1 MGHAERQHALLSA
14 SSAGRWLACPPSAKL
29 EDQFPDTES
38 EAAAEGTLAH
48 ELAEMK
54 IRNYFFTKEF
64 GKRKLNNAVKKL
76 RENELWQEEMQGHT
90 DEYLDY
96 IKNMALSLKSAPSVR
111 IEQRVYFKEYT
122 FADPEDR
129 IEGSGI
135 ADCILLYGDTVH
147 VIDFK
152 YGKGVPVGAEN
163 NPQLMLYAL
172 GAYQAYQMLYP
183 ISKAKLTIVQP
194 RLDSI
199 SEWECTVDDLLKF
212 GEYVRERAALA
223 VKGEG
228 DFAPGPDTCRFCRA
242 KAQCAARSKENVR
255 LAFFTDKRPPLL
267 SNEEVGEY
275 LKKGEDVAKWL
286 EALKDYALKECLAG
300 REVPGWKAV
309 EGRGSR
315 EWTDMDKAFDMLM
328 KGGIAPEEMLWE
340 RKPLT
345 LAQVEKMVGKTDFQ
359 KSVGEYVVKKPGKP
373 ALVKESDKR
382 PAIIN
387 KITATEAFRTE
398 DQKQEGKIV

>member
-1 MGHAERQHALLSA
+1 MGHSERKHALLSA
-14 SSAGRWLACPPSAKL
+14 SGAHRWLACTPSAKL

-54 IRNYFFTKEF
+54 VRNYFFPKEL
-64 GKRKLNNAVKKL
+64 GKRKLNSAVKKL
-76 RENELWQEEMQGHT
+76 SESGLWKDEMQGYT
-90 DEYLDY
+90 DDYLDY
-96 IKNMALSLKSAPSVR
+96 IKTTALSLKSMPSVR

-122 FADPEDR
+122 LADPEDE

-152 YGKGVPVGAEN
+152 YGKGVPVSAEE

-172 GAYQAYQMLYP
+172 GAYQAYRMLYP

-199 SEWECTVDDLLKF
+199 SEWGCPADDLLKF
-212 GEYVRERAALA
+212 GEYVKERAALA

-228 DFAPGPDTCRFCRA
+228 DYSPGKDVCRFCRA
-242 KAQCAARSKENVR
+242 SAQCRARAEENVR
-255 LAFFTDKRPPLL
+255 LAFFTDKLPPLI
-267 SNEEVGEY
+267 SNEEVGQY
-275 LKKGEDVAKWL
+275 LEKGEDVAKWL
-286 EALKDYALKECLAG
+286 EKLKEYALKECLAG
-300 REVPGWKAV
+300 KAVPGWKAV
-309 EGRGSR
+309 EGKGGR
-315 EWTDMDKAFDMLM
+315 EWADIDKAFDILT
-328 KGGIAPEEMLWE
+328 KSGLAPEEMLWE

-345 LAQVEKMVGKTDFQ
+345 APQTEKLIGKRDFQ
-359 KSVGEYVVKKPGKP
+359 ESVGEFVIKKPGKP

-382 PAIIN
+382 SAITN
-387 KITATEAFRTE
+387 KVTAAEAFQTS
-398 DQKQEGKIV
+398 D

>member
-1 MGHAERQHALLSA
+1 MGHSERKHALLSA
-14 SSAGRWLACPPSAKL
+14 SSAHRWLACTPSAKL
-29 EDQFPDTES
+29 EEQFPDTES

-54 IRNYFFTKEF
+54 VRNYFFTKEF

-76 RENELWQEEMQGHT
+76 SENELWKDEMQGYT

-96 IKNMALSLKSAPSVR
+96 IRDTALSLKSMPSVR

-122 FADPEDR
+122 HADPKDE

-152 YGKGVPVGAEN
+152 YGKGVPVSAEE

-172 GAYQAYQMLYP
+172 GAYQAYRMLYP

-194 RLDSI
+194 RLDTI
-199 SEWECTVDDLLKF
+199 SEWECPAGDLLKF
-212 GEYVRERAALA
+212 GEYVKERAALA

-228 DFAPGPDTCRFCRA
+228 DYSPRKDACRFCRA
-242 KAQCAARSKENVR
+242 SAQCRARAEENVR
-255 LAFFTDKRPPLL
+255 LAFFTDKLPPLI
-267 SNEEVGEY
+267 SNEEVGQY
-275 LKKGEDVAKWL
+275 LEKGEDVAKWL
-286 EALKDYALKECLAG
+286 EKLKEYALKECLAG
-300 REVPGWKAV
+300 KTVPGWKAV
-309 EGRGSR
+309 EGRGGR
-315 EWTDMDKAFDMLM
+315 EWTDIDTAFDRLI
-328 KGGIAPEEMLWE
+328 KSGLAPEEMLWE

-345 LAQVEKMVGKTDFQ
+345 APQTEKLIGKKDFQ
-359 KSVGEYVVKKPGKP
+359 ESVGEFVIKKPGKP
-373 ALVKESDKR
+373 ALARESDKR
-382 PAIIN
+382 PAITN
-387 KITATEAFRTE
+387 KVTAAKAFQTS
-398 DQKQEGKIV
+398 DQ

>member
-1 MGHAERQHALLSA
+1 MGHSERKHALLSA
-14 SSAGRWLACPPSAKL
+14 SGAHRWLACTPSAKL

-54 IRNYFFTKEF
+54 VRNYFFPKEL
-64 GKRKLNNAVKKL
+64 GKRKLNSAVKKL
-76 RENELWQEEMQGHT
+76 SESGLWKDEMQGYT
-90 DEYLDY
+90 DDYLDY
-96 IKNMALSLKSAPSVR
+96 IKTTALSLKSMPSVR

-122 FADPEDR
+122 LADPEDE

-147 VIDFK
+147 VSDFK
-152 YGKGVPVGAEN
+152 YGKGVPVSAEE

-172 GAYQAYQMLYP
+172 GAYQAYRMLYP

-199 SEWECTVDDLLKF
+199 SEWGCPADDLLKF
-212 GEYVRERAALA
+212 GEYVKERAALA

-228 DFAPGPDTCRFCRA
+228 DYSPGKDVCRFCRA
-242 KAQCAARSKENVR
+242 SAQCRARAEENVR
-255 LAFFTDKRPPLL
+255 LAFFTDKLPPLI
-267 SNEEVGEY
+267 SNEEVGQY
-275 LKKGEDVAKWL
+275 LEKGEDVAKWL
-286 EALKDYALKECLAG
+286 EKLKEYALKECLVGKA
-300 REVPGWKAV
+300 VPGWKAV
-309 EGRGSR
+309 EGKGGR
-315 EWTDMDKAFDMLM
+315 EWAYIDKAFDILT
-328 KGGIAPEEMLWE
+328 KSGLAPEEMLWE

-345 LAQVEKMVGKTDFQ
+345 APQTEKLIGKRDFQ
-359 KSVGEYVVKKPGKP
+359 ESVGEFVIKKPGKP

-382 PAIIN
+382 PAITN
-387 KITATEAFRTE
+387 KVTAAEAFQTSN
-398 DQKQEGKIV
+398 

>member
-1 MGHAERQHALLSA
+1 MGHSERKHALLSA
-14 SSAGRWLACPPSAKL
+14 SGAHRWLACTPSAKL

-54 IRNYFFTKEF
+54 VRNYFFPKEL
-64 GKRKLNNAVKKL
+64 GKRKLNSAVKKL
-76 RENELWQEEMQGHT
+76 SESGLWKDEMQGYT
-90 DEYLDY
+90 DDYLDY
-96 IKNMALSLKSAPSVR
+96 IKTTALSLKSMPSVR

-122 FADPEDR
+122 LADPEDE

-152 YGKGVPVGAEN
+152 YGKGVPVSAEE

-172 GAYQAYQMLYP
+172 GAYQAYRLLYP

-199 SEWECTVDDLLKF
+199 SEWGCPVDDLLKF
-212 GEYVRERAALA
+212 GEYVKERAALA

-228 DFAPGPDTCRFCRA
+228 DYSPGKDVCRFCRA
-242 KAQCAARSKENVR
+242 SAQCRARAEENVR
-255 LAFFTDKRPPLL
+255 LAFFTDKLPPLI
-267 SNEEVGEY
+267 SNEEVGQY
-275 LKKGEDVAKWL
+275 LEKGEDVAKWL
-286 EALKDYALKECLAG
+286 EKLKEYALKECLAG
-300 REVPGWKAV
+300 KAVPGWKAV
-309 EGRGSR
+309 EGKGGR
-315 EWTDMDKAFDMLM
+315 EWADIDKAFDILT
-328 KGGIAPEEMLWE
+328 KSGLAPEEMLWE

-345 LAQVEKMVGKTDFQ
+345 APQTEKLIGKRDFQ
-359 KSVGEYVVKKPGKP
+359 ESVGEFVIKKPGKP

-382 PAIIN
+382 PAITN
-387 KITATEAFRTE
+387 KVTAAEAFQTSN
-398 DQKQEGKIV
+398 

>member
-1 MGHAERQHALLSA
+1 MMEHSERKHALLSA
-14 SSAGRWLACPPSAKL
+14 SSAHRWLVCTPSAKL
-29 EDQFPDTES
+29 EEQFPDTES

-54 IRNYFFTKEF
+54 VRNYFFPKEL
-64 GKRKLNNAVKKL
+64 GKRKLNSAVKKL
-76 RENELWQEEMQGHT
+76 SENGLWKDEMQGYT

-96 IKNMALSLKSAPSVR
+96 IKTTALSLKSMPSVR

-122 FADPEDR
+122 LADPEDE

-152 YGKGVPVGAEN
+152 YGKSPASRVSAEN

-172 GAYQAYQMLYP
+172 GAYLAYRMLYP
-183 ISKAKLTIVQP
+183 ISKVKLTIVQP
-194 RLDSI
+194 RLPDGI
-199 SEWECTVDDLLKF
+199 SEWGCPAEDLVKF
-212 GEYVRERAALA
+212 GEYVKERATLA

-228 DFAPGPDTCRFCRA
+228 EFAPGSDTCRFCRV
-242 KAQCAARSKENVR
+242 KAQCEARAKENVR
-255 LAFFTDKRPPLL
+255 LAFFVDKKPPLL

-286 EALKDYALKECLAG
+286 EDLKAYALKECLAG
-300 REVPGWKAV
+300 KEIPGWKAV
-309 EGRGSR
+309 EGRSAR
-315 EWTDMDKAFDMLM
+315 DWTNMDTAFETLI
-328 KGGIAPEEMLWE
+328 KGGFAPEEMLWE
-340 RKPLT
+340 KKPLT
-345 LAQVEKMVGKTDFQ
+345 LSQVEKMVGKKDFQ
-359 KSVGEYVVKKPGKP
+359 EMVGKFVIEKPGKP

-382 PAIIN
+382 PAITN
-387 KITATEAFRTE
+387 KVTAAEAFQTNN
-398 DQKQEGKIV
+398 

>member
-1 MGHAERQHALLSA
+1 MGHSERKHALLSA
-14 SSAGRWLACPPSAKL
+14 SGAHRWLACTPSAKL

-54 IRNYFFTKEF
+54 VRNYFFPKEL
-64 GKRKLNNAVKKL
+64 GKRKLNSAVKKL
-76 RENELWQEEMQGHT
+76 SESGLWKDEMQGYT
-90 DEYLDY
+90 DDYLDY
-96 IKNMALSLKSAPSVR
+96 IKTTALSLKSMPSVR

-122 FADPEDR
+122 LADPEDE

-152 YGKGVPVGAEN
+152 YGKGVPVSAEE

-172 GAYQAYQMLYP
+172 GAYQAYRLLYP

-199 SEWECTVDDLLKF
+199 SEWGCPADDLLKF
-212 GEYVRERAALA
+212 GEYVKERAALA

-228 DFAPGPDTCRFCRA
+228 DYSPGKDVCRFCRA
-242 KAQCAARSKENVR
+242 SAQCRARAEENVR
-255 LAFFTDKRPPLL
+255 LAFFTDKLPPLI
-267 SNEEVGEY
+267 SNEEVGQY
-275 LKKGEDVAKWL
+275 LEKGEDVAKWL
-286 EALKDYALKECLAG
+286 EKLKEYALKECLAG
-300 REVPGWKAV
+300 KAVPGWKAV
-309 EGRGSR
+309 EGKGGR
-315 EWTDMDKAFDMLM
+315 EWAEIDKAFDRLI
-328 KGGIAPEEMLWE
+328 KSGLAPEEMLWE

-345 LAQVEKMVGKTDFQ
+345 APQTEKLIGKRDFQ
-359 KSVGEYVVKKPGKP
+359 ESVGEFVIKKPGKP

-382 PAIIN
+382 PAITN
-387 KITATEAFRTE
+387 KVTAAEAFQTSN
-398 DQKQEGKIV
+398 

>member
-1 MGHAERQHALLSA
+1 MGHSERKHALLSA
-14 SSAGRWLACPPSAKL
+14 SGAHRWLACTPSAKL

-54 IRNYFFTKEF
+54 VRNYFFPKEL
-64 GKRKLNNAVKKL
+64 GKRKLNSAVKKL
-76 RENELWQEEMQGHT
+76 SESGLWKDEMQGYT
-90 DEYLDY
+90 DDYLDY
-96 IKNMALSLKSAPSVR
+96 IKTTALSLKSMPSVR

-122 FADPEDR
+122 LADPEDE

-152 YGKGVPVGAEN
+152 YGKGVPVSAEE

-172 GAYQAYQMLYP
+172 GAYQAYRMLYP

-199 SEWECTVDDLLKF
+199 SEWGCPVDDLLKF
-212 GEYVRERAALA
+212 GEYVKERAALA

-228 DFAPGPDTCRFCRA
+228 DYSPGKDVCRFCRA
-242 KAQCAARSKENVR
+242 SAQCRARAEENVR
-255 LAFFTDKRPPLL
+255 LAFFTDKLPPLI
-267 SNEEVGEY
+267 SNEEVGQY
-275 LKKGEDVAKWL
+275 LEKGEDVAKWL
-286 EALKDYALKECLAG
+286 EKLKEYALKECLVGKA
-300 REVPGWKAV
+300 VPGWKAV
-309 EGRGSR
+309 EGKGGR
-315 EWTDMDKAFDMLM
+315 EWADIDKAFDILT
-328 KGGIAPEEMLWE
+328 KSGLAPEEMLWE

-345 LAQVEKMVGKTDFQ
+345 APQTEKLIGKRDFQ
-359 KSVGEYVVKKPGKP
+359 ESVGEFVIKKPGKP

-382 PAIIN
+382 PAITN
-387 KITATEAFRTE
+387 KVTAAEAFQTSN
-398 DQKQEGKIV
+398 

>member
-1 MGHAERQHALLSA
+1 MGHSERKHALLSA
-14 SSAGRWLACPPSAKL
+14 SGAHRWLACTPSAKL

-54 IRNYFFTKEF
+54 VRNYFFPKEL
-64 GKRKLNNAVKKL
+64 GKRKLNSAVKKL
-76 RENELWQEEMQGHT
+76 SESGLWKDEMQGYT
-90 DEYLDY
+90 DDYLDY
-96 IKNMALSLKSAPSVR
+96 IKTTALSLKSMPSVR

-122 FADPEDR
+122 LADPEDE

-152 YGKGVPVGAEN
+152 YGKGVPVSAEE

-172 GAYQAYQMLYP
+172 GAYQAYRMLYP

-199 SEWECTVDDLLKF
+199 SEWGCPVDDLLKF
-212 GEYVRERAALA
+212 GEYVKERAALA

-228 DFAPGPDTCRFCRA
+228 DYSPGKDVCRFCRA
-242 KAQCAARSKENVR
+242 SAQCRARAEENVR
-255 LAFFTDKRPPLL
+255 LAFFTDKLPPLI
-267 SNEEVGEY
+267 SNEEVGQY
-275 LKKGEDVAKWL
+275 LEKGEDVAKWL
-286 EALKDYALKECLAG
+286 EKLKEYALKECLAG
-300 REVPGWKAV
+300 KAVPGWKAV
-309 EGRGSR
+309 EGNGGR
-315 EWTDMDKAFDMLM
+315 EWADIDKAFDILT
-328 KGGIAPEEMLWE
+328 KSGLAPEEMLWE

-345 LAQVEKMVGKTDFQ
+345 APQTEKLIGKRDFQ
-359 KSVGEYVVKKPGKP
+359 ESVGEFVIKKPGKP

-382 PAIIN
+382 PAITN
-387 KITATEAFRTE
+387 KVTAAEAFQTSN
-398 DQKQEGKIV
+398 

>member
-1 MGHAERQHALLSA
+1 MGHSERKHALLSA
-14 SSAGRWLACPPSAKL
+14 SGAHRWLACTPSAKL

-54 IRNYFFTKEF
+54 VRNYFFPKEL
-64 GKRKLNNAVKKL
+64 GKRKLNSAVKKL
-76 RENELWQEEMQGHT
+76 SESGLWKDEMQGYT
-90 DEYLDY
+90 DDYLDY
-96 IKNMALSLKSAPSVR
+96 IKTTALSLKSMPSVR

-122 FADPEDR
+122 LADPEDE

-152 YGKGVPVGAEN
+152 YGKGVPVSAEE

-172 GAYQAYQMLYP
+172 GAYQAYRMLYP

-199 SEWECTVDDLLKF
+199 SEWGCPADDLLKF
-212 GEYVRERAALA
+212 GEYVKERAALA

-228 DFAPGPDTCRFCRA
+228 DYSPGKDVCRFCRA
-242 KAQCAARSKENVR
+242 SAQCRARAEENVR
-255 LAFFTDKRPPLL
+255 LAFFTDKLPPLI
-267 SNEEVGEY
+267 SNEEVGQY
-275 LKKGEDVAKWL
+275 LEKGEDVAKWL
-286 EALKDYALKECLAG
+286 EKLKEYALKECLAG
-300 REVPGWKAV
+300 KAVPGWKAV
-309 EGRGSR
+309 EGKGGR
-315 EWTDMDKAFDMLM
+315 EWADIDKAFDILT
-328 KGGIAPEEMLWE
+328 KSGLAPEEMLWE

-345 LAQVEKMVGKTDFQ
+345 APQTEKLIGKRDFQ
-359 KSVGEYVVKKPGKP
+359 ESVGEFVIKKPGKP

-382 PAIIN
+382 PAITN
-387 KITATEAFRTE
+387 KVTAAEAFQTS
-398 DQKQEGKIV
+398 D

>member
-1 MGHAERQHALLSA
+1 MGHSERKHALLSA
-14 SSAGRWLACPPSAKL
+14 SGAHRWLACTPSAKL

-54 IRNYFFTKEF
+54 VRNYFFPKEL
-64 GKRKLNNAVKKL
+64 GKRKLNSAVKKL
-76 RENELWQEEMQGHT
+76 SESGLWKDEMQGYT
-90 DEYLDY
+90 DDYLDY
-96 IKNMALSLKSAPSVR
+96 IKTTALSLKSMPSVR

-122 FADPEDR
+122 LADPEDE

-152 YGKGVPVGAEN
+152 YGKGVPVSAEE

-172 GAYQAYQMLYP
+172 GAYQAYRLLYP

-199 SEWECTVDDLLKF
+199 SEWGCPADDLLKF
-212 GEYVRERAALA
+212 GEYVKERAALA

-228 DFAPGPDTCRFCRA
+228 DYSPGKDVCRFCRA
-242 KAQCAARSKENVR
+242 SAQCRARAEENVR
-255 LAFFTDKRPPLL
+255 LAFFTDKLPPLI
-267 SNEEVGEY
+267 SNEEVGQY
-275 LKKGEDVAKWL
+275 LEKGEDVAKWL
-286 EALKDYALKECLAG
+286 EKLKEYALKECLAG
-300 REVPGWKAV
+300 KAVPGWKAV
-309 EGRGSR
+309 EGKGGR
-315 EWTDMDKAFDMLM
+315 EWADIDKAFDRLI
-328 KGGIAPEEMLWE
+328 KSGLAPEEMLWE

-345 LAQVEKMVGKTDFQ
+345 APQTEKLIGKRDFQ
-359 KSVGEYVVKKPGKP
+359 ESVGEFVIKKPGKP

-382 PAIIN
+382 PAITN
-387 KITATEAFRTE
+387 KVTAAEAFQTS
-398 DQKQEGKIV
+398 D

>member
-1 MGHAERQHALLSA
+1 MGHSERKHALLSA
-14 SSAGRWLACPPSAKL
+14 SGAHRWLACTPSAKL

-54 IRNYFFTKEF
+54 VRNYFFPKEL
-64 GKRKLNNAVKKL
+64 GKRKLNSAVKKL
-76 RENELWQEEMQGHT
+76 SESGLWKDEMQGYT
-90 DEYLDY
+90 DDYLDY
-96 IKNMALSLKSAPSVR
+96 IKTTALSLKSMPSVR

-122 FADPEDR
+122 LADPEDE

-152 YGKGVPVGAEN
+152 YGKGVPVSAEE

-172 GAYQAYQMLYP
+172 GAYQAYRLLYP

-199 SEWECTVDDLLKF
+199 SEWGCPADDLLKF
-212 GEYVRERAALA
+212 GEYVKERAALA

-228 DFAPGPDTCRFCRA
+228 DYSPGKDVCRFCRA
-242 KAQCAARSKENVR
+242 SAQCRARAEENVR
-255 LAFFTDKRPPLL
+255 LAFFTDKLPPLI
-267 SNEEVGEY
+267 SNEEVGQY
-275 LKKGEDVAKWL
+275 LEKGEDVAKWL
-286 EALKDYALKECLAG
+286 EKLKEYALKECLAG
-300 REVPGWKAV
+300 KAVPGWKAV
-309 EGRGSR
+309 EGKGGR
-315 EWTDMDKAFDMLM
+315 EWADIDKAFDILR
-328 KGGIAPEEMLWE
+328 KSGLAPEEMLWE
-340 RKPLT
+340 RMPLT
-345 LAQVEKMVGKTDFQ
+345 APQTEKLIGKRDFQESVGKF
-359 KSVGEYVVKKPGKP
+359 VIKKPGKP

-382 PAIIN
+382 PAITN
-387 KITATEAFRTE
+387 KVTAAEAFQTS
-398 DQKQEGKIV
+398 D

>member
-1 MGHAERQHALLSA
+1 MGHSERKHALLSA
-14 SSAGRWLACPPSAKL
+14 SGAHRWLACTPSAKL

-54 IRNYFFTKEF
+54 VRNYFFPKEL

-76 RENELWQEEMQGHT
+76 SESGLWKDEMQGYT
-90 DEYLDY
+90 DDYLDY
-96 IKNMALSLKSAPSVR
+96 IKTTALSLKSMPSVR

-122 FADPEDR
+122 LADPEDE

-152 YGKGVPVGAEN
+152 YGQAPAGRVSAEQ

-172 GAYQAYQMLYP
+172 GAYQSYRMLYP

-199 SEWECTVDDLLKF
+199 SEWECSIEALLKF
-212 GEYVRERAALA
+212 GEYVKERAALA
-223 VKGEG
+223 VKGSGE
-228 DFAPGPDTCRFCRA
+228 FAPNLDTCRFCRA
-242 KAQCAARSKENVR
+242 KAQCRARAEENVR
-255 LAFFTDKRPPLL
+255 LAFFTDKLPPLI
-267 SNEEVGEY
+267 SNEEVGQY
-275 LKKGEDVAKWL
+275 LEKGEDVAKWL
-286 EALKDYALKECLAG
+286 EKLKEYALKECLAG
-300 REVPGWKAV
+300 KAVPGWKAV
-309 EGRGSR
+309 EGKGGR
-315 EWTDMDKAFDMLM
+315 EWADIDKAFDILT
-328 KGGIAPEEMLWE
+328 KSGLAPEEMLWE

-345 LAQVEKMVGKTDFQ
+345 APQTEKLIGKRDFQ
-359 KSVGEYVVKKPGKP
+359 ESVGEFVIKKPGKP

-382 PAIIN
+382 PAITN
-387 KITATEAFRTE
+387 KVTAAEAFQTS
-398 DQKQEGKIV
+398 D

>member
-1 MGHAERQHALLSA
+1 MGHSERKHALLSA
-14 SSAGRWLACPPSAKL
+14 SGAHRWLACTPSAKL

-54 IRNYFFTKEF
+54 VRNYFFPKEL
-64 GKRKLNNAVKKL
+64 GKRKLNSAVKKL
-76 RENELWQEEMQGHT
+76 SESGLWKDEMQGYT
-90 DEYLDY
+90 DDYLDY
-96 IKNMALSLKSAPSVR
+96 IKTTALSLKSMPSVR

-122 FADPEDR
+122 LADPEDE

-152 YGKGVPVGAEN
+152 YGKGVPVSAEE

-172 GAYQAYQMLYP
+172 GAYQAYRMLYP

-199 SEWECTVDDLLKF
+199 SEWGCPVDDLLKF
-212 GEYVRERAALA
+212 GEYVKERAALA

-228 DFAPGPDTCRFCRA
+228 DYSPGKDVCRFCRA
-242 KAQCAARSKENVR
+242 SAQCRARAEENVR
-255 LAFFTDKRPPLL
+255 LAFFTDKLPPLI
-267 SNEEVGEY
+267 SNEEVGQY
-275 LKKGEDVAKWL
+275 LEKGEDVAKWL
-286 EALKDYALKECLAG
+286 EKLKEYALKECLAG
-300 REVPGWKAV
+300 KAVPGWKAV
-309 EGRGSR
+309 EGKGGR
-315 EWTDMDKAFDMLM
+315 EWADIDKAFDILT
-328 KGGIAPEEMLWE
+328 KSGLAPEEMLWE

-345 LAQVEKMVGKTDFQ
+345 APQTEKLIGKRGFQ
-359 KSVGEYVVKKPGKP
+359 ESVGEFVIKKPGKP

-382 PAIIN
+382 PAITN
-387 KITATEAFRTE
+387 KVTAAEAFQTSN
-398 DQKQEGKIV
+398 

>member
-1 MGHAERQHALLSA
+1 MGHSERKHALLSA
-14 SSAGRWLACPPSAKL
+14 SGAHRWLACTPSAKL

-54 IRNYFFTKEF
+54 VRNYFFPKEL
-64 GKRKLNNAVKKL
+64 GKRKLNSAVKKL
-76 RENELWQEEMQGHT
+76 SESGLWKDEMQGYT
-90 DEYLDY
+90 DDYLDY
-96 IKNMALSLKSAPSVR
+96 IKTTALSLKSMPSVR

-122 FADPEDR
+122 LADPEDE

-152 YGKGVPVGAEN
+152 YGKGVPVSAEE

-172 GAYQAYQMLYP
+172 GAYQAYRMLYP

-199 SEWECTVDDLLKF
+199 SEWGCPVDDLLKF
-212 GEYVRERAALA
+212 GEYVKERAALA

-228 DFAPGPDTCRFCRA
+228 DYSPGKDVCRFCRA
-242 KAQCAARSKENVR
+242 SAQCRARAEENVR
-255 LAFFTDKRPPLL
+255 LAFFTDKLPPLI
-267 SNEEVGEY
+267 SNEEVGQY
-275 LKKGEDVAKWL
+275 LEKGEDVAKWL
-286 EALKDYALKECLAG
+286 EKLKEYALKECLAG
-300 REVPGWKAV
+300 KAVPGWKAV
-309 EGRGSR
+309 EGKGGR
-315 EWTDMDKAFDMLM
+315 EWADIDKAFDILT
-328 KGGIAPEEMLWE
+328 KSGLAPEEMLWE

-345 LAQVEKMVGKTDFQ
+345 APQTEKLIGKRDFQ
-359 KSVGEYVVKKPGKP
+359 ESVGEFVIKKPGKP

-382 PAIIN
+382 PAITN
-387 KITATEAFRTE
+387 KVTAGYY
-398 DQKQEGKIV
+398 Q